1 MKINY
6 DKIADAVYIKIRN
19 AKVKTTKEINDQVIA
34 DLDSQGNIVGI
45 EILDASSQQSLV
57 KSLEKN
63 VQDGVPVEITS
74 ASLLPA

>member
-6 DKIADAVYIKIRN
+6 DKIADAVYIKIKD
-19 AKVKTTKEINDQVIA
+19 AKVKKTKEINDQVIA
-34 DLDSQGNIVGI
+34 DLDSQGNIIGI

-63 VQDGVPVEITS
+63 AKNGVPIEIVST
-74 ASLLPA
+74 SLLPA